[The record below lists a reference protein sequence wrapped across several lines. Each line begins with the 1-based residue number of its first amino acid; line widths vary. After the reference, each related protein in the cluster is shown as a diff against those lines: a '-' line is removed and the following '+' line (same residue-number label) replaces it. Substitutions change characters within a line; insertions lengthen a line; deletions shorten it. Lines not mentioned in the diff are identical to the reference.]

1 MYNSWIETQLFCPI
15 ARKKA
20 SMFSCLSVVFFPC
33 KSEIVV
39 LKKFAGIFLLIYK
52 AKFIKMR

>member
-1 MYNSWIETQLFCPI
+1 MQLFCPI

-39 LKKFAGIFLLIYK
+39 LKKFADIFLLIYK